1 MRKVLVNNEKFRQFN
16 ALQSSSLIS
25 ISIMKSL
32 LIVLA
37 LTLTAPVFAESDPP
51 VKMSSSGICHEKGKS
66 SYYNQT
72 KKFTAHKTID
82 ECLKAGGR
90 MPKK

>member
-1 MRKVLVNNEKFRQFN
+1 
-16 ALQSSSLIS
+16 
-25 ISIMKSL
+25 MKSFLIALSL
-32 LIVLA
+32 L
-37 LTLTAPVFAESDPP
+37 LTAPVFAQSDPP

-66 SYYNQT
+66 SYYAQT
-72 KKFTAHKTID
+72 KKFTAYNTLD

>member
-1 MRKVLVNNEKFRQFN
+1 
-16 ALQSSSLIS
+16 
-25 ISIMKSL
+25 MKSFLIALSL
-32 LIVLA
+32 L
-37 LTLTAPVFAESDPP
+37 LTAPVFAQSDPP

-72 KKFTAHKTID
+72 KKFTAYNTLD

-90 MPKK
+90 MPAK

>member
-1 MRKVLVNNEKFRQFN
+1 
-16 ALQSSSLIS
+16 
-25 ISIMKSL
+25 MKSF
-32 LIVLA
+32 LIVLS
-37 LTLTAPVFAESDPP
+37 LLLTAPVFAQSDPP

-72 KKFTAHKTID
+72 KKFTAYKTID

-90 MPKK
+90 MPAK

>member
-1 MRKVLVNNEKFRQFN
+1 
-16 ALQSSSLIS
+16 
-25 ISIMKSL
+25 MKSF
-32 LIVLA
+32 LIVLS
-37 LTLTAPVFAESDPP
+37 LLLTAPVFAQSDPP

-72 KKFTAHKTID
+72 KKFTAYNTLD

>member
-1 MRKVLVNNEKFRQFN
+1 
-16 ALQSSSLIS
+16 
-25 ISIMKSL
+25 MKSFLIALSL
-32 LIVLA
+32 L
-37 LTLTAPVFAESDPP
+37 LTVPVFAQADPP

-66 SYYNQT
+66 SYYDQT
-72 KKFTAHKTID
+72 KKFTAYKTLD

>member
-1 MRKVLVNNEKFRQFN
+1 
-16 ALQSSSLIS
+16 
-25 ISIMKSL
+25 MKSFLIALSL
-32 LIVLA
+32 L
-37 LTLTAPVFAESDPP
+37 LTVPVFAQADPP

-66 SYYNQT
+66 SYYDQT
-72 KKFTAHKTID
+72 KKFTAYKTID

>member
-1 MRKVLVNNEKFRQFN
+1 MFFGRTMKKLI
-16 ALQSSSLIS
+16 SLI
-25 ISIMKSL
+25 L
-32 LIVLA
+32 LVFSSVS
-37 LTLTAPVFAESDPP
+37 VFAQSDPP

-66 SYYNQT
+66 SYYDQT
-72 KKFTAHKTID
+72 KKFTAYKTID